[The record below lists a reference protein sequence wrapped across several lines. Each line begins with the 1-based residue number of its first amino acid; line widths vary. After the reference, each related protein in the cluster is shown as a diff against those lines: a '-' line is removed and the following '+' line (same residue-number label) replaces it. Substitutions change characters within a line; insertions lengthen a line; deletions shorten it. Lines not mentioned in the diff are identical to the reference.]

1 VLLFGSPLVVLGAA
15 APALAQDDAAEEI
28 VVWGDLFARWDNT
41 RWLIETEVGV
51 PWKVTLYKD
60 ENKAFDTQEFQLR
73 TILACDKDWK
83 LGNHKYEIDCVI
95 EDLALVASIAEPNIS
110 DKDVLRAQEVLDEV
124 DAKLTSAHVQLQ
136 VADDGRVTNLQLE
149 GVSNENRR
157 QSVMQET
164 LRQVLSRV
172 VVGFNL
178 KMQKFNQLHEG
189 KWQEFNST
197 VLTMPLPQGVPGAIG
212 SNLLVHYLNRF
223 QGHVIV
229 QSIGRGS
236 TNVGETMYTLNF
248 TGVSVFDPNEGFMT
262 DRVWALEGEPT
273 ASALFMAQAHYF
285 HAGKIRLLGSEDHPD
300 LGASQ
305 PVNGRRQESLLMPA
319 WTPIERP

>member
-1 VLLFGSPLVVLGAA
+1 MTPAWWIPLAA
-15 APALAQDDAAEEI
+15 VASAQDDVAEEI

-51 PWKVTLYKD
+51 PWKVTLSKD
-60 ENKAFDTQEFQLR
+60 ENRSFATQEYQLR
-73 TILACDKDWK
+73 TVLACDKDWK
-83 LGNHKYEIDCVI
+83 LGNHKYEVDCAI
-95 EDLALVASIAEPNIS
+95 EDFGIVASIAEPNVTEN
-110 DKDVLRAQEVLDEV
+110 DVLRAQDVLDEI
-124 DAKLTSAHVQLQ
+124 DAKLTSAHLQLQ
-136 VADDGRVTNLQLE
+136 VGDDGRVLNLQLE
-149 GVSNENRR
+149 GMDTGTRR
-157 QSVMQET
+157 QSVTAET

-197 VLTMPLPQGVPGAIG
+197 VLTLPLPAGTPGSIG

-236 TNVGETMYTLNF
+236 TNVGDTIYTLDY
-248 TGVSVFDPNEGFMT
+248 TGVSVFDPNDGFMT
-262 DRVWALEGEPT
+262 DRVWALEGAPT
-273 ASALFMAQAHYF
+273 ASTMFAAQSHYF
-285 HAGKIRLLGSEDHPD
+285 HAGKIRLLGSDDHPD
-300 LGASQ
+300 VGGSR
-305 PVNGRRQESLLMPA
+305 PVNGRRQESLLLPA

>member
-1 VLLFGSPLVVLGAA
+1 MLVPWSVPVLLV
-15 APALAQDDAAEEI
+15 APTAHAQDDVAEEI

-41 RWLIETEVGV
+41 RWFIETEVGV
-51 PWKVTLYKD
+51 PWKVTFNKD
-60 ENKAFDTQEFQLR
+60 ENKSFQTQEYQLR
-73 TILACDKDWK
+73 TVLACDKDWK
-83 LGNHKYEIDCVI
+83 LGNHKYEVDCAI
-95 EDLALVASIAEPNIS
+95 EDFALVASIAEPNVTE
-110 DKDVLRAQEVLDEV
+110 KDVLRVQEVLDEI
-124 DAKLTSAHVQLQ
+124 DAKLSSTHVQLQ
-136 VADDGRVTNLQLE
+136 VADDGRVLNLQLE
-149 GVSNENRR
+149 GLDADNRR
-157 QSVMQET
+157 QNVMSET

-197 VLTMPLPQGVPGAIG
+197 VLTMPLPAGVPGAIG

-236 TNVGETMYTLNF
+236 TNVGDTLYTLNY
-248 TGVSVFDPNEGFMT
+248 TGVSVFDPNDGFMT

-273 ASALFMAQAHYF
+273 ASALFQAQSHYF
-285 HAGKIRLLGSEDHPD
+285 HAGKIRLLGTEERPD
-300 LGASQ
+300 VGQSR
-305 PVNGRRQESLLMPA
+305 PVNGRRQESLLLPA

>member
-1 VLLFGSPLVVLGAA
+1 MVSWFALAGLSTAA
-15 APALAQDDAAEEI
+15 YAQDDVTEEI
-28 VVWGDLFARWDNT
+28 VVWGDLFARWDDT
-41 RWLIETEVGV
+41 RWYIETEVGV
-51 PWKVTLYKD
+51 PWKVTFSKD
-60 ENKAFDTQEFQLR
+60 ENRSFATQEYQLR
-73 TILACDKDWK
+73 TVVACNKDWK
-83 LGNHKYEIDCVI
+83 LGNHKFEVDCVI
-95 EDLALVASIAEPNIS
+95 EDLALVASIAEPNVTE
-110 DKDVLRAQEVLDEV
+110 KDVLRAQEVLDEV
-124 DAKLTSAHVQLQ
+124 DAKLTNAHLQLQ
-136 VADDGRVTNLQLE
+136 VADDGRVLNLQLE
-149 GVSNENRR
+149 GISADNRR
-157 QSVMQET
+157 QSVMSET

-197 VLTMPLPQGVPGAIG
+197 VLTMPLPAGVPGAIG

-236 TNVGETMYTLNF
+236 TNVGEALYTLNF
-248 TGVSVFDPNEGFMT
+248 TGVSVFDPNDGFMT

-273 ASALFMAQAHYF
+273 ASVLFAAQAHYF
-285 HAGKIRLLGSEDHPD
+285 HAGKIRLLGSGDHPD
-300 LGASQ
+300 CGLSQ
-305 PVNGRRQESLLMPA
+305 PVNGRRQESLLLPA